1 MTLYM
6 ETTKISPGQTVGEI
20 MKILGVYGAVLILT
34 EYDNKEVSAVS
45 FELQVG
51 PHQIVPF
58 RLPCRWKAIYEML
71 LRRRKRDRYRQGTE
85 ELLMAQSKR
94 VAWRQILRWVEAQLA
109 LVDTKMVDIGEVFM
123 PYISMGN
130 QTFYEK
136 ISENNF
142 KMIGWERE

>member
-20 MKILGVYGAVLILT
+20 QKILGLYGALSILT
-34 EYDNKEVSAVS
+34 EYENKEVSAVS

-51 PHQIVPF
+51 PKVIPF
-58 RLPCRWKAIYEML
+58 RLPCRWKSVFETIK
-71 LRRRKRDRYRQGTE
+71 RRKKRNIFRPGFE
-85 ELLMAQSKR
+85 EALELQSKR

-109 LVDTKMVDIGEVFM
+109 LVDTGMVNMGEVFM
-123 PYISMGN
+123 PYISLGG

-136 ISENNF
+136 IAEDSF
-142 KMIGWERE
+142 KMIGWEG